1 MPSLAGGILPAL
13 SREKPMS
20 TNAAMAETAAL
31 VGDPA
36 RATMLNALMDGRA
49 LTAGELAAIAGI
61 APQTASG
68 HLARLSAAGLL
79 AMERQGR
86 HRYHR
91 LANPAVARML
101 EAIMRVAGAAPPPA
115 RPRRIGPADA
125 ALRAARTCYDHLA
138 GRLGVAI
145 AESMVAR
152 GQLELAGDG
161 GAVTPAGAAFLQGL
175 GIAPDGSRRVFCRP
189 CLDWSERRH
198 HLAGGLGAAL
208 CTRCFELGWVKRVP
222 QSRAVLVTRAGEA
235 GLRQAFGIEL
245 G

>member
-1 MPSLAGGILPAL
+1 
-13 SREKPMS
+13 MS

-36 RATMLNALMDGRA
+36 RAAMLNALMDGRA
-49 LTAGELAAIAGI
+49 LTAGELAGVAGI
-61 APQTASG
+61 TAQTASG
-68 HLARLSAAGLL
+68 HLARLAAAGLL

-91 LANPAVARML
+91 LATPAVARML
-101 EAIMRVAGAAPPPA
+101 EAIMTVAGAAPPPA
-115 RPRRIGPADA
+115 RPPRIGPADA
-125 ALRAARTCYDHLA
+125 AMRRARTCYDHLA

-145 AESMVAR
+145 AEAMVAR
-152 GQLELAGDG
+152 GQLELAPDG
-161 GAVTPAGAAFLQGL
+161 GAVTPAGEDFLESL
-175 GIAPDGSRRVFCRP
+175 GIRPQPGTRRAFCKP

-222 QSRAVLVTRAGEA
+222 ASRTVLVTRAGEA

-245 G
+245 A